1 MVEDAEVLTR
11 NAWQAIVSA
20 LRTEKPHL
28 GSVCP
33 TGIPVVPIKEL
44 IRMKDKSNRPQDQA
58 DIFYLKKIIGE
69 WRDEN

>member
-1 MVEDAEVLTR
+1 MAEDAEVLPR
-11 NAWQAIVSA
+11 NAWQAIFSA

-33 TGIPVVPIKEL
+33 MGISVVTRKALARVKE
-44 IRMKDKSNRPQDQA
+44 KSNRPQDQA
-58 DIFYLKKIIGE
+58 DIFYLKKIMGE